1 MFLIGLLL
9 GYDHTIENLEASSKT
24 KSKKQNDKQLNFSDD
39 SFFNGDDFNTP
50 FEEAIEFLKSKI
62 PMTKTE
68 WNELEKKLRFRAFT
82 VGALSEADAIEKVK
96 QALIDNLEKREPFY
110 KAWEKFKDIAKSDGK
125 DYFARYFETVYRTNI
140 QSAYNAG
147 RLMQYKN
154 NTPPAWELLFMEDS
168 RMSDICT
175 NLMNEVGRQAIK
187 SDDAFWSTVGFPP
200 YHFNCRTTFRAVYPD
215 ELQTGEIKI
224 TEPQNPTPLT
234 NGFGGNPLDKESFWK
249 LTDTML
255 ERAEKYGLTD
265 AIERVAK
272 NAGLE
277 NFTITKKTK
286 TTAAK
291 LATKTAPKTEKTE
304 KEVLTKETEKVLD
317 ETKKIEDNKASVPAT
332 LSNFEKHS
340 QNWENTVVKKELSD
354 NEIKIL
360 GDKVK
365 KLIDDNEYS
374 MRVWNDVLEKIL
386 QDGRFKNQF
395 ETNTSGGLL
404 DKEMRIKATKQLFG
418 ESAIKDAKDFEKYG
432 YLGTKG
438 FINDASAADQYGDCI
453 VHFKKDMLKNRVT
466 YTIDDSLDF
475 AYDEKIIAGN
485 ADNPRANGIYI
496 DGLREAFELLSSN
509 NLTLPNFLEECTSSY
524 FELQYHGELTTDC
537 ISEVCFTEG
546 LPSKEVVD
554 ILKSKNI
561 KVFIMEGVKAN
572 AKKIIRI

>member
-24 KSKKQNDKQLNFSDD
+24 KPKKQNDKQLNFSDD

-68 WNELEKKLRFRAFT
+68 WNEIEKKLRFRAFT

-96 QALIDNLEKREPFY
+96 QTLLDNLEKGEPFY
-110 KAWEKFKDIAKSDGK
+110 KAWEKFKDIADADGK

-224 TEPQNPTPLT
+224 TEPQNPAPLA

-249 LTDTML
+249 LTDTMI

-277 NFTITKKTK
+277 NYDIRL
-286 TTAAK
+286 AK
-291 LATKTAPKTEKTE
+291 GIAKRKLEGTDFYARIVNGANPK
-304 KEVLTKETEKVLD
+304 
-317 ETKKIEDNKASVPAT
+317 P
-332 LSNFEKHS
+332 H
-340 QNWENTVVKKELSD
+340 
-354 NEIKIL
+354 EIKIAQAL
-360 GDKVK
+360 KENGYDILFTPENNFIQGVKNPEGVITTINKIVEIKNIESDDIRKIGDKIKEAIKQQTEIAVLNFDNKTSYTKEQAIQEVRKAIHKTIPNEIAAVNPSKLTDGQKESFEGKKAGMK
-365 KLIDDNEYS
+365 KL
-374 MRVWNDVLEKIL
+374 
-386 QDGRFKNQF
+386 
-395 ETNTSGGLL
+395 
-404 DKEMRIKATKQLFG
+404 
-418 ESAIKDAKDFEKYG
+418 
-432 YLGTKG
+432 
-438 FINDASAADQYGDCI
+438 
-453 VHFKKDMLKNRVT
+453 
-466 YTIDDSLDF
+466 
-475 AYDEKIIAGN
+475 
-485 ADNPRANGIYI
+485 
-496 DGLREAFELLSSN
+496 
-509 NLTLPNFLEECTSSY
+509 
-524 FELQYHGELTTDC
+524 
-537 ISEVCFTEG
+537 
-546 LPSKEVVD
+546 KEVWL
-554 ILKSKNI
+554 IWNGKLSKI
-561 KVFIMEGVKAN
+561 KK
-572 AKKIIRI
+572 

>member
-9 GYDHTIENLEASSKT
+9 GYDHTIENIEVSSNAKP
-24 KSKKQNDKQLNFSDD
+24 KKQNDKQLNFSDD

-96 QALIDNLEKREPFY
+96 QALIDNLEKGEPFY
-110 KAWEKFKDIAKSDGK
+110 KAWEKFKDIANSDGE

-224 TEPQNPTPLT
+224 TEPQNPAPLA

-255 ERAEKYGLTD
+255 ERAEKYGITAGIVAQARELD
-265 AIERVAK
+265 MQSYFPELLQGYKIEYEPKGTGYVHVTKNWEYSKKEMDVAK
-272 NAGLE
+272 CLADAGYKIYLLPRNQLIKSPDMIINDE
-277 NFTITKKTK
+277 VGE
-286 TTAAK
+286 
-291 LATKTAPKTEKTE
+291 L
-304 KEVLTKETEKVLD
+304 KECSSLTSIDNNLRQAIHQRARVPVLSLT
-317 ETKKIEDNKASVPAT
+317 
-332 LSNFEKHS
+332 F
-340 QNWENTVVKKELSD
+340 
-354 NEIKIL
+354 
-360 GDKVK
+360 
-365 KLIDDNEYS
+365 
-374 MRVWNDVLEKIL
+374 
-386 QDGRFKNQF
+386 
-395 ETNTSGGLL
+395 NTSLNKITSIISRRL
-404 DKEMRIKATKQLFG
+404 ERSKNEV
-418 ESAIKDAKDFEKYG
+418 KYI
-432 YLGTKG
+432 LV
-438 FINDASAADQYGDCI
+438 I
-453 VHFKKDMLKNRVT
+453 L
-466 YTIDDSLDF
+466 
-475 AYDEKIIAGN
+475 
-485 ADNPRANGIYI
+485 
-496 DGLREAFELLSSN
+496 N
-509 NLTLPNFLEECTSSY
+509 NLIYKL
-524 FELQYHGELTTDC
+524 
-537 ISEVCFTEG
+537 
-546 LPSKEVVD
+546 
-554 ILKSKNI
+554 
-561 KVFIMEGVKAN
+561 
-572 AKKIIRI
+572 